1 MEEKAIKRRN
11 WIKNIA
17 IIFLSVMLVLTLFS
31 NTIMNY
37 SLPEVSAQYCY
48 SGTIT
53 TRVRGSGTVEAKDT
67 YTVGAPSSSTIKD
80 IGVKAG
86 QHVEIGDIMF
96 LFENEKDVNLIEALE
111 ALATLKDEYNTTL
124 GSLGGDYLDKQLAI
138 AEAQAG
144 VTEARNKRTAANKAK
159 EQLVNANAELKAAGK
174 LLDQLNSQKGKID
187 GKIAQLETIEGIDEA
202 NASLDAAIRERDN
215 LKTAHLDAKAALKEA
230 ENALEIAKETAEIKE
245 DILAD
250 AVGARDEFIAQNSD
264 ATIDEGT
271 LTAKIREISDLER
284 QYAYDIDDYQK
295 AQADNADYVM
305 SLYQK
310 MMAAWD
316 ALQNYSEETTEP
328 ETVIPPVSRQ
338 SLETAYNNAVLAYN
352 DAANST
358 PESLLAMQRALEES
372 AVNLQYKKQDLALL
386 QQKYDN
392 SQNYLNKLQ
401 HYKDAADTAE
411 AEKRAADKEIV
422 NCERAKNNATTRV
435 SQAEADYEDAKKMVD
450 LLTSADSLESMK
462 VESESLDEQIT
473 VAEAQKEI
481 LQDNVTELEE
491 IKGDTVS
498 DSVLKSL
505 ENTVSKLQR
514 ELAAEMEANKAST
527 EVVQMKLDIINK
539 KITDKEAE
547 IEQIKTGDF
556 TSEVKAPVAG
566 VIAAIKVSAGNK
578 VQLNDAIADI
588 QLVDKGY
595 SITFNVTNEQAKR
608 IKTGDKANIEWWWGG
623 EINAVVESIKPDPVN
638 PAQSKTVVLNISGE
652 IDVGANLSFYIGEKS
667 MNYDSVVPNS
677 AIREDNNGKF
687 VLLVEAKST
696 PLGNR
701 YTARRAEIQV
711 IASDETSTAVTGIT
725 YGDFVITASTKPVT
739 AGMQIRLI
747 ES

>member
-11 WIKNIA
+11 WVKNIA

-53 TRVRGSGTVEAKDT
+53 TRVRGSGTVEAKET
-67 YTVGAPSSSTIKD
+67 YEVSSPSSSTVKD

-86 QHVEIGDIMF
+86 QHVEIGDVMF
-96 LFENEKDVNLIEALE
+96 LLENEKDANLIEALE
-111 ALATLKDEYNTTL
+111 ALAALKAEYNDTL

-138 AEAQAG
+138 SEAQAA
-144 VTEARNKRTAANKAK
+144 VTEARSKRAASNKAK
-159 EQLVNANAELKAAGK
+159 EQLTGAKAEYKDAQK
-174 LLDQLNSQKGKID
+174 LVTQLESQKSKID
-187 GKIAQLETIEGIDEA
+187 GKIAQLEAIEGIDEV

-215 LKTAHLDAKAALKEA
+215 LKTALTDAEAALKEA
-230 ENALEIAKETAEIKE
+230 ENALETAKETAEIKE

-250 AVGARDEFIAQNSD
+250 AIAARDDFIAQNPD
-264 ATIDEGT
+264 AAVDEAT

-284 QYAYDIDDYQK
+284 QYAYDIEDYQK

-305 SLYQK
+305 SLYNK
-310 MMAAWD
+310 MLAAWD
-316 ALQNYSEETTEP
+316 ALQNYSEETTAASEDSEKTAVKIQAETNTETEP
-328 ETVIPPVSRQ
+328 VIPAVTRE
-338 SLETAYNNAVLAYN
+338 SLEAAYNNAVKTYN

-358 PESLLAMQRALEES
+358 PESLVAMQRALEES

-392 SQNYLNKLQ
+392 SRNYLNMLQ
-401 HYKDAADTAE
+401 KYKDEADIAD
-411 AEKRAADKEIV
+411 ADKKAADKEIV
-422 NCERAKNNATTRV
+422 FSERAKNTA
-435 SQAEADYEDAKKMVD
+435 AERLTDARADYEDAKTMVD

-462 VESESLDEQIT
+462 AESDSLDEQIT
-473 VAEAQKEI
+473 RAEEQEDN
-481 LQDNVTELEE
+481 LRDNVTELEG

-498 DSVLKSL
+498 DSALKSL
-505 ENTVSKLQR
+505 ENNVSKLQR

-556 TSEVKAPVAG
+556 TTEVKAPVAG
-566 VIAAIKVSAGNK
+566 VIAAIRVVAGNK
-578 VQLNDAIADI
+578 IQLNDPVADI

-608 IKTGDKANIEWWWGG
+608 IKTGDRANIEWWWGG

-652 IDVGANLSFYIGEKS
+652 IDVGANLSFYIGERS

-677 AIREDNNGKF
+677 
-687 VLLVEAKST
+687 
-696 PLGNR
+696 
-701 YTARRAEIQV
+701 
-711 IASDETSTAVTGIT
+711 
-725 YGDFVITASTKPVT
+725 
-739 AGMQIRLI
+739 
-747 ES
+747 